1 MNGLEFCKEGNNYYF
16 LSKGEVISQA
26 EVICNQ
32 LEVAHKIGIGNYL
45 KNSGLRKKLILIDDV
60 KTSEGYRNKGY
71 TTALLAMIKFTFKG
85 NLVLHSDLAESREFT
100 IRIVDDFEGRPIK
113 GKPMFLC

>member
-45 KNSGLRKKLILIDDV
+45 KNSGLKRKLILIDNV
-60 KTSEGYRNKGY
+60 ETSEGYRNKGY
-71 TTALLAMIKFTFKG
+71 ATALLAMIKFTFKG
-85 NLVLHSDLAESREFT
+85 HLVLPVNLAEGRKFT
-100 IRIVDDFEGRPIK
+100 IRIVDDFEGKPIE
-113 GKPMFLC
+113 GKPMFIC